1 MASEKMK
8 RATLESLMQRA
19 QQKKEESTKYK
30 EYESELLGE
39 TLMIKKL
46 PITRIC
52 EIMDMAEDDT
62 MLGGLELNI
71 QLIYESVP
79 LLQDR
84 NLQEAFGCVEPHDV
98 VMKLFD
104 DNMKEMEKICT
115 TILSMY
121 GIKNLVDDLKN

>member
-1 MASEKMK
+1 MANEKMK

-19 QQKKEESTKYK
+19 QQRKDESTRYR
-30 EYESELLGE
+30 EYESKVLGE
-39 TLMIKKL
+39 TLLIKKL

-62 MLGGLELNI
+62 MLGGLELNV

-79 LLQDR
+79 LLQDKS
-84 NLQEAFGCVEPHDV
+84 LQSAFDCVEPHDV

-104 DNMKEMEKICT
+104 DDMGEMERICG

-121 GIKNLVDDLKN
+121 GIKNMVDDLKN